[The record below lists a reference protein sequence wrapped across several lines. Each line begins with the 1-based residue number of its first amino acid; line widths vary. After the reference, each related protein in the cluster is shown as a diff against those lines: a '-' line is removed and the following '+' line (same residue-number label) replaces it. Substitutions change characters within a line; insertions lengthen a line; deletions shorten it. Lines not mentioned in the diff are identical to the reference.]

1 MTHPRS
7 QESDAFNLTNA
18 SCPAKES
25 VSEAATSTDGADQH
39 DSHTEAAT
47 NQVLAQLTERYHALG
62 RQTKLVADYVL
73 KNPKSVVL
81 LSIAELADQCQV
93 SQFTVTHL
101 CKTIGLS
108 GYQEL
113 KLALSRTF
121 IKPLENIHEEIGET
135 DQIPDIATKL
145 AESHIASIHFTR
157 QNVDMQQVKRVVDAL
172 AVTGRVDIYG
182 MGNAGVAAQS
192 ALNKFFRLGL
202 DVRVPQD
209 SHLQS
214 MYASLLKPGDV
225 AIGISTA
232 GSSKDVLDAM
242 RQAKQAGATTVA
254 LTSRA
259 GSPLAKTCELKLITT
274 SQESMYRSESMEN
287 LIAQIY
293 LLDVLYVSVA
303 MLKKDM
309 FLNNLQKT
317 RKALLV
323 KKV

>member
-1 MTHPRS
+1 MTHSRS
-7 QESDAFNLTNA
+7 HESDAYIDFTA
-18 SCPAKES
+18 SCPAGQS
-25 VSEAATSTDGADQH
+25 AADQQA
-39 DSHTEAAT
+39 DVRVAGGGEPVIEGEASA
-47 NQVLAQLTERYHALG
+47 VLNQLTEKYHSLG

-73 KNPKSVVL
+73 KSPRSVVS

-121 IKPLENIHEEIGET
+121 IKPMENIHEEIGET
-135 DQIPDIATKL
+135 DQIPDIAAKL
-145 AESHIASIHFTR
+145 AESHISSIQLTQ
-157 QNVDMQQVKRVVDAL
+157 QNVDMMQMKRVVEAL
-172 AVTGRVDIYG
+172 STAGRIDVYG
-182 MGNAGVAAQS
+182 MGNAGAAAQS
-192 ALNKFFRLGL
+192 ALNKFFRLGV
-202 DVRVPQD
+202 DVRVPHD

-259 GSPLAKTCELKLITT
+259 GSPLAKACELKIITS
-274 SQESMYRSESMEN
+274 SQESQYRSESMEN

-293 LLDVLYVSVA
+293 ILDVLYVSVA
-303 MLKKDM
+303 LLKKDL
-309 FLNNLQKT
+309 FLENLEKT

>member
-1 MTHPRS
+1 MTHSRS
-7 QESDAFNLTNA
+7 HESDDLFHTNA
-18 SCPAKES
+18 SCPAEES
-25 VSEAATSTDGADQH
+25 VKRGASQPESSDQSEADKMAETDA
-39 DSHTEAAT
+39 
-47 NQVLAQLTERYHALG
+47 VLARLTEKYHALG
-62 RQTKLVADYVL
+62 RQTKMVADYVL
-73 KNPKSVVL
+73 KNPKSVVS

-135 DQIPDIATKL
+135 DQIPDIAAKL
-145 AESHIASIHFTR
+145 ADSHISSIRFTQ
-157 QNVDMQQVKRVVDAL
+157 QNADMQQIKRVVEAL
-172 AVTGRVDIYG
+172 AAATRLDVYG

-192 ALNKFFRLGL
+192 ALNKFFRLGM
-202 DVRVPQD
+202 DVRVPHD
-209 SHLQS
+209 AHLQS

-232 GSSKDVLDAM
+232 GSSKDVLDAI
-242 RQAKQAGATTVA
+242 RQAKQSGAITVA
-254 LTSRA
+254 LTSRP
-259 GSPLAKTCELKLITT
+259 GSPLAKACDLKIITT

-293 LLDVLYVSVA
+293 ILDVLYVSIAV
-303 MLKKDM
+303 MKKDL
-309 FLNNLQKT
+309 FLTNLQKT
-317 RKALLV
+317 RKSLLG

>member
-1 MTHPRS
+1 MTHSRS
-7 QESDAFNLTNA
+7 HESGAFINASA
-18 SCPAKES
+18 SCPPEES
-25 VSEAATSTDGADQH
+25 VKRNVPDHPGSD
-39 DSHTEAAT
+39 HTEAIQTAET
-47 NQVLAQLTERYHALG
+47 DVVLTRLTEKYHALG

-73 KNPKSVVL
+73 KNPKSVVS

-145 AESHIASIHFTR
+145 ADSHISSIRFTQ
-157 QNVDMQQVKRVVDAL
+157 QNADMQQIKRVVEAIAAATRLD
-172 AVTGRVDIYG
+172 VYG

-192 ALNKFFRLGL
+192 ALNKFFRLGM
-202 DVRVPQD
+202 DVRVPND

-232 GSSKDVLDAM
+232 GSSKDVLDAI
-242 RQAKQAGATTVA
+242 RQAKNTGATTVA
-254 LTSRA
+254 LTSRP
-259 GSPLAKTCELKLITT
+259 GSPLAKACDLKIITT

-293 LLDVLYVSVA
+293 ILDVLYVSIAV
-303 MLKKDM
+303 MKKDL
-309 FLNNLQKT
+309 FLTNLQKT
-317 RKALLV
+317 RKSLLV